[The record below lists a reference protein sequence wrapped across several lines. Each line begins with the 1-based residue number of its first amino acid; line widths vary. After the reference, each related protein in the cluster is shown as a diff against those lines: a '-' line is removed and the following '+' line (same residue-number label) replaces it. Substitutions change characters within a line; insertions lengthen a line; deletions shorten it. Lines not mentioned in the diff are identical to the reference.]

1 MISGNKDGISQ
12 NGHDSDEEYD
22 SGGEGSSDSGSYDI
36 FEDISFTATC
46 LMEFGPSLEQNLRHA
61 ESARVQHSY
70 PTKSTFSVSGPAATY
85 VSLVREKFQ
94 KAHYKLVERLGEA
107 NWQRHKN
114 VREKIENTELF
125 PEVSCSV
132 FRPYSDFHD
141 SGIGT
146 SVPAQTEY
154 ATSHASF
161 QSSNPDGEQVS
172 LRVPREP
179 PEVGIG
185 KPFQC
190 FLCRCIISNVK
201 CRVHWK

>member
-1 MISGNKDGISQ
+1 MISGNKDDISQ
-12 NGHDSDEEYD
+12 NGYNSDEEYD
-22 SGGEGSSDSGSYDI
+22 SKTEGSSESGSYDI
-36 FEDISFTATC
+36 FEDIDFTTKC

-70 PTKSTFSVSGPAATY
+70 PTNVTFSVSGPAAIY
-85 VSLVREKFQ
+85 VSLVREKFKQ
-94 KAHYKLVERLGEA
+94 AHYKLVERLGEA

-146 SVPAQTEY
+146 TEH
-154 ATSHASF
+154 APSHASF
-161 QSSNPDGEQVS
+161 QSSNHDGEQVS
-172 LRVPREP
+172 LRVPKEP
-179 PEVGIG
+179 SEIG
-185 KPFQC
+185 AGKSFQC

-201 CRVHWK
+201 SRVDWK